1 MKTAYLMRTV
11 FGVALC
17 AAMVL
22 PFSAAHEV
30 AHGLDGIRAP
40 DDDCLPK
47 YPPPPVVK
55 IKVRVA
61 ACSEPGRNIE
71 YRICVENCAPA
82 EAHHVMVKNALPANA
97 KFVKAEPEP
106 TKQGPELQWSLG
118 TIGGGAVREIVLVLQ
133 PTNREEVKNCA
144 RVQFEHGQCVVT
156 RQTAYPPGARPPI
169 ISTIPDVPKGD
180 EMPMLELSIRGPKE
194 NYANLPIKY
203 EITLTN
209 KGKGK
214 ATNVLVSTRLPKDLK
229 PSKASEPGV
238 IAENRIAWL
247 LGHLDPGASR
257 VMELTIRATEKGE
270 HCFRVEAEADHGVRA
285 DKDICT
291 KFVGVSA
298 MTIEMIG
305 KDGVVFI
312 GHKTSYP
319 VVIRN
324 QASEP
329 LTNVR
334 LRAFVPDAL
343 KVERANAAFDA
354 HDPVKG
360 GQWIEFKPLP
370 KIDGGAQARY
380 EIFVEALKAGV
391 TRFHIEVLAD
401 QLESGPVVEQEI
413 TNIVD
418 DREKVKIKEL
428 SRTKGQ

>member
-1 MKTAYLMRTV
+1 MKKALLMRTV
-11 FGVALC
+11 FGIALY
-17 AAMVL
+17 AATML
-22 PFSAAHEV
+22 PVPADGP
-30 AHGLDGIRAP
+30 HGMMGPALGLEE
-40 DDDCLPK
+40 DCLPK

-55 IKVRVA
+55 IKVRVV

-71 YRICVENCAPA
+71 YRICVENCSAA
-82 EAHHVMVKNALPANA
+82 EAHHVLVKNALPANA
-97 KFVKAEPEP
+97 KFVKAEPAP
-106 TKQGPELQWSLG
+106 TKQEPELQWSLG
-118 TIGGGAVREIVLVLQ
+118 TIGSGGVREIVLVLQ
-133 PTNREEVKNCA
+133 PTNREDVKNCA

-156 RQTAYPPGARPPI
+156 RQTAFAPGARPPI
-169 ISTIPDVPKGD
+169 IETIPDSTELPL
-180 EMPMLELSIRGPKE
+180 LELSIRGPKE
-194 NYANLPIKY
+194 QYANLPSKY

-214 ATNVLVSTRLPKDLK
+214 ATNVLVSSQLPKELK
-229 PSKASEPGV
+229 PIKASEPSQV
-238 IAENRIAWL
+238 AENRIVWL
-247 LGHLDPGASR
+247 LGHLDPGAKK
-257 VMELTIRATEKGE
+257 VLELTVRATAKGE
-270 HCFRVEAEADHGVRA
+270 HCFTVEALADHSA
-285 DKDICT
+285 KAEKEICT

-298 MTIEMIG
+298 MTLEMVG

-324 QASEP
+324 QATEP

-343 KVERANAAFDA
+343 KVERANAAYDTLE
-354 HDPVKG
+354 PVKG

-401 QLESGPVVEQEI
+401 QLPSGPVVEQEI

-418 DREKVKIKEL
+418 DREMAK
-428 SRTKGQ
+428 